1 MESLLASF
9 TWFSHGGPVMY
20 LLLVLS
26 ILTIT
31 IVGERL
37 VYYRKMAEDLDGL
50 SQSFQREIESGGLA
64 AIEKKY
70 KKAEKP
76 MEILLK
82 KGAEACIDQTSLENA
97 LESSAQ
103 LSVAKLKKALPM
115 LSTVVTLSPL
125 FGLLGTVVGMIQSFS
140 VFNLDAG
147 QPAAITGGVGEA
159 LIATASGLAIAV
171 VALVAH
177 SYFSYRL
184 DGIITN
190 IEQFSS
196 ELIQILPMYKKNLK
210 RGKDHEVA

>member
-1 MESLLASF
+1 
-9 TWFSHGGPVMY
+9 MY

-190 IEQFSS
+190 LEQFSS